1 MQSASFS
8 SWLRLDP
15 ELLHALI
22 SGSPVVR
29 LRKKQPIFY
38 QGDTPTTVYVVKE
51 GRVCI
56 TTYSPV
62 GVEQQLYIAE
72 QGALFGERSCLLKET
87 HMATAI
93 SIVDSSVYAIP
104 AATFFAQLEQDFQ
117 LSQAV
122 LQIVCK
128 KNSLLVGRLL
138 SQSSSDSLQRI
149 AQTLLDMAQSYEVET
164 ESGYEIPIR
173 FSHQDV
179 ANLLHISRVTVTKAF
194 QAMAQ
199 EGIIKRKQGHIRIT
213 DHTKLIHLAHGDFFP

>member
-93 SIVDSSVYAIP
+93 SIVDSSVYSAYSAFLP
-104 AATFFAQLEQDFQ
+104 AP
-117 LSQAV
+117 S
-122 LQIVCK
+122 
-128 KNSLLVGRLL
+128 
-138 SQSSSDSLQRI
+138 
-149 AQTLLDMAQSYEVET
+149 
-164 ESGYEIPIR
+164 
-173 FSHQDV
+173 
-179 ANLLHISRVTVTKAF
+179 KAS
-194 QAMAQ
+194 A
-199 EGIIKRKQGHIRIT
+199 
-213 DHTKLIHLAHGDFFP
+213 

>member
-1 MQSASFS
+1 MQSVSFS

-15 ELLHALI
+15 KLLHALI
-22 SGSPVVR
+22 SGSPIVR

-38 QGDTPTTVYVVKE
+38 QGDAPTTVYVVKE

-72 QGALFGERSCLLKET
+72 QGALFGERSCLLKEA
-87 HMATAI
+87 HMATAV

-149 AQTLLDMAQSYEVET
+149 AQTLLDMVQSYEVET

-179 ANLLHISRVTVTKAF
+179 ANLLHISRVTVT
-194 QAMAQ
+194 
-199 EGIIKRKQGHIRIT
+199 
-213 DHTKLIHLAHGDFFP
+213 

>member
-1 MQSASFS
+1 MQSANFS

-15 ELLHALI
+15 NFLQSLI
-22 SGSPVVR
+22 CGSPVVR

-38 QGDTPTTVYVVKE
+38 QGDASTTVYVVKD

-56 TTYSPV
+56 TTYSSA
-62 GVEQQLYIAE
+62 GAEQQLYIAE
-72 QGALFGERSCLLKET
+72 QGALFGERSCLLKEA
-87 HMATAI
+87 HMATAV
-93 SIVDSSVYAIP
+93 SIVDSTVYAIP
-104 AATFFAQLEQDFQ
+104 AATFFARLEQDFQ
-117 LSQAV
+117 LNQAI

-149 AQTLLDMAQSYEVET
+149 AQLLLDMAKSYGVET
-164 ESGYEIPIR
+164 EKSSEISIR

-194 QAMAQ
+194 QVMAQ
-199 EGIIKRKQGHIRIT
+199 EGIIERKQGHIWIS
-213 DHTKLIHLAHGDFFP
+213 DQAKLILLAQGQLYN

>member
-62 GVEQQLYIAE
+62 GVEQP
-72 QGALFGERSCLLKET
+72 SK
-87 HMATAI
+87 
-93 SIVDSSVYAIP
+93 VPSSA
-104 AATFFAQLEQDFQ
+104 
-117 LSQAV
+117 SGH
-122 LQIVCK
+122 VC
-128 KNSLLVGRLL
+128 
-138 SQSSSDSLQRI
+138 
-149 AQTLLDMAQSYEVET
+149 
-164 ESGYEIPIR
+164 
-173 FSHQDV
+173 
-179 ANLLHISRVTVTKAF
+179 
-194 QAMAQ
+194 
-199 EGIIKRKQGHIRIT
+199 
-213 DHTKLIHLAHGDFFP
+213 